1 MKWVRRILVTVL
13 ILAAALSVFGF
24 FLVRRSFPRIDG
36 NLTVDG
42 LDAPVEV
49 IRDVDGVPH
58 VYARSEHDLFYA
70 QGYIHAQDRFWQM
83 DFWRHVGGGRLSEMF
98 GDGQVETDMF
108 LRSLDFVG
116 IAEQELAEVDAGHK
130 AILDAYAE
138 GVNAYIS
145 GRSPSQISLEY
156 SILPLQT
163 AGYRIEP
170 WTTVNTLTWAKV
182 MSWDLSWNLVQEVDR
197 ATLSAGLPL
206 DRIEQLY
213 PAYPEENP
221 VIVTADQTASVPGP
235 VVALPEGAVAAVA
248 EAGRRAQEA
257 LGVTGGGF
265 AGIGSNNW
273 VIGGSRTRS
282 GLPVLANDPHL
293 AIQMPSI
300 WYQIGLHCVERGP
313 DCPYQVAGFG
323 FAGVP
328 GVITGHND
336 RIAWGVTNQSID
348 TQDLFVE
355 KLNPDDHT
363 QYEYQGEW
371 IDLQSR
377 TETITVAGGEDVTF
391 DVLVSRHGPLITD
404 TYFEEAPFV
413 GSSLELP
420 AEYAVALAWESLRP
434 STLLEAVV
442 GLNRATGYEDFR
454 AALSKWDIAA
464 QNVVYADVE
473 GNIAYQSTGRVP
485 IRTGSD
491 GTWPVPGWT
500 GEHEWVG
507 TIPFEDMPRLLNP
520 PRDYIATANQPV
532 LDPLSQPFLSADW
545 DLGYRAARIEEMIEA
560 LPTGFTVAAAQ
571 TMQMDAFDGGAPNL
585 GPHLLSLT
593 PETKALTAMKSVLR
607 PWSEGATGF
616 QAGPASPGAAAY
628 QAVWVNLLRLTFHD
642 ELPESSWP
650 EGGSRYFEV
659 VAALL
664 AAPDDLWW
672 DDVSTDQVETR
683 DDILIS
689 AMTDAHTELVDRLGD
704 DPTDW
709 EWGALHTASFENQ
722 TLGQSGI
729 GPVEWLFNRRAPEVL
744 GGGADIVNAVGFY
757 PPVGYEV
764 DWIPSMR
771 MVIDLSDFD
780 ASTSVNSTGQSG
792 HAFHSHY
799 DDMVDPWSTGEQ
811 RPMRWERGQVEQA
824 AEGTMRLVPSS

>member
-13 ILAAALSVFGF
+13 VLAAAVAVFGF
-24 FLVRRSFPRIDG
+24 FLVRRSFPQVEG

-42 LDAPVEV
+42 IDAPVEV

-58 VYARSEHDLFYA
+58 VYARTEHDIFFA

-83 DFWRHVGGGRLSEMF
+83 DFWRHIGAGRLSEMF

-108 LRSLDFVG
+108 LRSLDFAG
-116 IAEQELAEVDAGHK
+116 IAAQELEEMDAGHR

-138 GVNAYIS
+138 GVNAYIE
-145 GRSPSQISLEY
+145 GRTPSQISLEY

-163 AGYRIEP
+163 AGYQIDP

-182 MSWDLSWNLVQEVDR
+182 MSWDLSWNLLQEVDR
-197 ATLSAGLPL
+197 ATISAGLPL

-213 PAYPEENP
+213 PDYPEQNP
-221 VIVTADQTASVPGP
+221 VIVPADQTASIPTP
-235 VVALPEGAVAAVA
+235 ITALPDGAVAVVA
-248 EAGRRAQEA
+248 EAGRRAQEVWD
-257 LGVTGGGF
+257 LTGGGF
-265 AGIGSNNW
+265 RGIGSNNW
-273 VIGGSRTRS
+273 VIGGSRTES
-282 GLPVLANDPHL
+282 GLPILANDPHL

-300 WYQIGLHCVERGP
+300 WYQVGLHCVERGP

-328 GVITGHND
+328 GVVTGHND

-348 TQDLFVE
+348 TQDLYIE
-355 KLNPDDHT
+355 KLNPDDPT

-371 IDLQSR
+371 VDLER
-377 TETITVAGGEDVTF
+377 RAETITVAGGEDVTY
-391 DVLVSRHGPLITD
+391 DVFVSRHGPLITD
-404 TYFEEAPFV
+404 TYFEEPPFV
-413 GSSLELP
+413 GSSLEMP
-420 AEYAVALAWESLRP
+420 AAYGVALAWESLRP

-454 AALSKWDIAA
+454 TALSKWDIAA
-464 QNVVYADVE
+464 QNFVYADVE

-485 IRTGSD
+485 IRSGSD

-500 GEHEWVG
+500 DEHEWIG
-507 TIPFEDMPRLLNP
+507 TIPYEDMPRLFNP

-560 LPTGFTVAAAQ
+560 SPTGFSVSTAQ
-571 TMQMDAFDGGAPNL
+571 AMQMDGFDGGAPNL
-585 GPHLLSLT
+585 VPHLLTLS
-593 PETKALTAMKSVLR
+593 PESEALTAMKSVLG
-607 PWSEGATGF
+607 PWSEGETGF

-628 QAVWVNLLRLTFHD
+628 QAVWVHLLRLTFHD
-642 ELPESSWP
+642 ELPEASWP
-650 EGGSRYFEV
+650 EGGSRYFEI

-664 AAPDDLWW
+664 AAPDDAWW
-672 DDVSTDQVETR
+672 DDATTAPVETR
-683 DDILIS
+683 DEILIR
-689 AMTDAHTELVDRLGD
+689 AMTDAHTELVDRLGS
-704 DPTDW
+704 DPTKW

-729 GPVEWLFNRRAPEVL
+729 GPVEWLFNRMAPEVL

-757 PPVGYEV
+757 PPVGFEV

-771 MVIDLSDFD
+771 MVIDLSDLS
-780 ASTSVNSTGQSG
+780 ASTWVNSTGQSG
-792 HAFHSHY
+792 HAFHPHY
-799 DDMVDPWSTGEQ
+799 DDMLDPWATGDQ
-811 RPMRWERGQVEQA
+811 HPMRWEREQVEEA
-824 AEGTMRLVPSS
+824 AEGTLRLVPSS